1 MRYVFRTCLLSLL
14 LLILAWPLVAHA
26 ENLPQPHVWDQT
38 YPFSNPLKIDNFTI
52 IYNQE
57 KIGKI
62 PELVDSIQYSYDD
75 IDRYFGDYMSSSSLL
90 NGYTTNSYIFRTTVE
105 VAADDSEFRLLTG
118 VGNVPGHTKALNW
131 NEGINGLVVIKSPD
145 TLPDF
150 RQVLTYQLACIA
162 ERTMMTKYRSMPE
175 WYLDGTATYVADN
188 VTEGQRYAAR
198 IAADQGSWM
207 SLDEL
212 DAAYKNM
219 TIYNM
224 GEPYYSNAR
233 AQSAVLITYIGQS
246 YGNSNLIGILKDYSS
261 NGNLTRAFINR
272 TGGHDPES
280 INVNLMNS
288 LAGNMEPAVTEEKSI
303 IDGYLNFGNGK
314 PAGRLVI
321 SFSRSGTVTNLTTS
335 PVGSY
340 TANLAPG
347 TYKITVQGQ
356 TISDSNTITV
366 KAGETVHRNVTLAV
380 TPTPSASPPS
390 KIETGDL
397 VIPGLAVAV
406 NLVAL
411 VALLAI
417 LRRNWH

>member
-1 MRYVFRTCLLSLL
+1 
-14 LLILAWPLVAHA
+14 
-26 ENLPQPHVWDQT
+26 
-38 YPFSNPLKIDNFTI
+38 
-52 IYNQE
+52 
-57 KIGKI
+57 
-62 PELVDSIQYSYDD
+62 
-75 IDRYFGDYMSSSSLL
+75 
-90 NGYTTNSYIFRTTVE
+90 
-105 VAADDSEFRLLTG
+105 
-118 VGNVPGHTKALNW
+118 
-131 NEGINGLVVIKSPD
+131 
-145 TLPDF
+145 
-150 RQVLTYQLACIA
+150 
-162 ERTMMTKYRSMPE
+162 
-175 WYLDGTATYVADN
+175 
-188 VTEGQRYAAR
+188 
-198 IAADQGSWM
+198 
-207 SLDEL
+207 
-212 DAAYKNM
+212 
-219 TIYNM
+219 
-224 GEPYYSNAR
+224 
-233 AQSAVLITYIGQS
+233 
-246 YGNSNLIGILKDYSS
+246 
-261 NGNLTRAFINR
+261 
-272 TGGHDPES
+272 
-280 INVNLMNS
+280 MNS

-321 SFSRSGTVTNLTTS
+321 SFSRSGTVTNVTTS

-366 KAGETVHRNVTLAV
+366 KAGETLHRNVTLAV